1 MLPVIGL
8 AAAVLTTGAWLP
20 QLLRC
25 WRTRSADD
33 LSWGYLLVL
42 GSGLALWSAYGAAH
56 GDLVILLANALSLV
70 GVLGLCGFKVVFRRP
85 GHPAELLPP
94 AGVHVAAG
102 RRPARPVA
110 QPVPRR

>member
-42 GSGLALWSAYGAAH
+42 GSGLALWTAYGAAH
-56 GDLVILLANALSLV
+56 GDLVIVLANALSLI
-70 GVLGLCGFKVVFRRP
+70 GVLALCGFKVVFRRP
-85 GHPAELLPP
+85 GIP

-110 QPVPRR
+110 RPVPRR